1 MLAAKG
7 DREGALKQLDSM
19 QPGAQADTYEEVR
32 GDIYV
37 QLGDT
42 AKARDAYKKAMDLS
56 AARNSG
62 TSRPILKI
70 KHDNLLVADK

>member
-1 MLAAKG
+1 
-7 DREGALKQLDSM
+7 M
-19 QPGAQADTYEEVR
+19 QPGAQADSYEEVR

-37 QLGDT
+37 QLGDN

-56 AARNSG
+56 SAKANGS
-62 TSRPILKI
+62 SRPILKI